1 MACQRGIK
9 CQESYIACAKSA
21 LITNFVPNFVG
32 FGAISRDDVQE
43 THTSDLAVS
52 LFSIFLSDS
61 VILILDG
68 TYIYIQKSSKNN
80 VQRRCYSMHKHRPL
94 VKPMVIVTTT
104 GYIMS
109 IIGPFFADG
118 KNNDASMLRNILDK
132 NADGIMDWLQ
142 EGDIFI
148 LDRGF
153 RDILNS
159 LEDDGFETK
168 SPSFLPKA
176 EKQLPTS
183 EAYHS
188 RLVTKIRWA
197 VECVNGRIKSW
208 KYFDKIVPNS
218 DVHNI
223 QSYLLIVAA
232 LCNWYLPPLH
242 VNETKIVKL
251 LKKCF
256 NCLAKQIIYKTVC
269 CPIQLYHIV
278 PKHGLL
284 RVNSNLSEDVRR

>member
-1 MACQRGIK
+1 
-9 CQESYIACAKSA
+9 
-21 LITNFVPNFVG
+21 
-32 FGAISRDDVQE
+32 
-43 THTSDLAVS
+43 
-52 LFSIFLSDS
+52 
-61 VILILDG
+61 
-68 TYIYIQKSSKNN
+68 
-80 VQRRCYSMHKHRPL
+80 
-94 VKPMVIVTTT
+94 MVIVTTT

-142 EGDIFI
+142 EGNIFI

-176 EKQLPTS
+176 EKQLSTS
-183 EAYHS
+183 EANHS

-232 LCNWYLPPLH
+232 LCNCYLPPLH
-242 VNETKIVKL
+242 VNTNKDCEIAQKMLQLSGKANHLQNRVLSDTALSHRSKAWI
-251 LKKCF
+251 
-256 NCLAKQIIYKTVC
+256 
-269 CPIQLYHIV
+269 PIKDCYESIPTFSKMSIDEIRSLTFGVYQVRQAASYID
-278 PKHGLL
+278 KYICGS
-284 RVNSNLSEDVRR
+284 NSNIYFRESTSDLVHVRIQSRHTSAKL